1 MAKAIKEILMG
12 ISADTNLKI
21 GTNKTVQASGVFVG
35 NLYRVKRT
43 CTKTDNDLKAVMVAH
58 LKARASKHASC

>member
-12 ISADTNLKI
+12 ISTDTNLKI

-43 CTKTDNDLKAVMVAH
+43 CTKTDND
-58 LKARASKHASC
+58 